1 VFERCGAAGK
11 RVFIVDLFP
20 GRKELPANIV
30 EVMFR
35 RDEIVY
41 SERIRNDERTRNLLH
56 DFRRLVDDILVDV
69 SPEKLMQIKQRPRY
83 IQLMG
88 DIAPTIITR
97 VVREMAEDEPLSKDY
112 DFSALSIEQ
121 HKQRGYSA
129 TLDALKGLAT
139 NNRNEKMD

>member
-1 VFERCGAAGK
+1 
-11 RVFIVDLFP
+11 
-20 GRKELPANIV
+20 
-30 EVMFR
+30 
-35 RDEIVY
+35 
-41 SERIRNDERTRNLLH
+41 
-56 DFRRLVDDILVDV
+56 
-69 SPEKLMQIKQRPRY
+69 
-83 IQLMG
+83 MG

-121 HKQRGYSA
+121 HKQRGYRA

>member
-1 VFERCGAAGK
+1 
-11 RVFIVDLFP
+11 
-20 GRKELPANIV
+20 
-30 EVMFR
+30 
-35 RDEIVY
+35 
-41 SERIRNDERTRNLLH
+41 LH
-56 DFRRLVDDILVDV
+56 DFRRLVEEILVDI

-121 HKQRGYSA
+121 HRQRGYSA
-129 TLDALKGLAT
+129 TLNTLNAH
-139 NNRNEKMD
+139 